1 MNQDTDDGEAVA
13 LLREIRDNQVAA
25 IEGQR
30 QVLQLLQEQADHSR
44 QRVAESIELQKVAVA
59 RQKHALVGG
68 LPLIVICLVLIG
80 YLVWT
85 YF

>member
-1 MNQDTDDGEAVA
+1 MNPDDSGEAVT

-25 IEGQR
+25 IEHQQ
-30 QVLQLLQEQADHSR
+30 QVLQLLREQADHSR

-68 LPLIVICLVLIG
+68 VPLILVCLGLIA